1 MQLCP
6 KYRSNKKN
14 GKKTQYYN
22 VTHTSSYHHSV
33 SSQYSVLSFSVIS
46 STASDVQEDV
56 DCGAIVLQEAVNVT
70 RGDTEHSL
78 SERVKLAEHRIYP
91 EALELLASGAVSL
104 DSSDKLLWHWVDQR
118 ITLGVT
124 IALYGGSED
133 DE

>member
-1 MQLCP
+1 
-6 KYRSNKKN
+6 
-14 GKKTQYYN
+14 
-22 VTHTSSYHHSV
+22 
-33 SSQYSVLSFSVIS
+33 
-46 STASDVQEDV
+46 VQEDV